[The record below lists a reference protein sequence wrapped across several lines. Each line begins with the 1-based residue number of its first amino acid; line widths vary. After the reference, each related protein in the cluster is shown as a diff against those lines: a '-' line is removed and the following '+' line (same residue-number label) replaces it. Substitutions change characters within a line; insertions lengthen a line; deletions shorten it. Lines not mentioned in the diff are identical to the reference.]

1 MFSSIFSTA
10 PPVDPKAPNLFP
22 VSEKSD
28 LRGELEPKDLEWT
41 CAGGFTTETQ
51 IFYNL
56 LQDGT
61 MLMCQVIHSSIGL
74 WYPTI
79 QFTCKIYNPTTKETI
94 WRSVNVTNFVTPPP
108 GLDKRSSKADQFSI
122 TYKPSSDDSHSEM
135 YTIRA
140 NLSDNL
146 QISLDVSRPSAVPG
160 FKIGKG
166 PKGGYSYFGPDQE
179 KPEGYVVHRFWPRTS
194 ASGHIIH
201 NGKAIIAEGHGMLV
215 HAIQGMRPNLIAS
228 RWNFANFQSDAHGG
242 VSAIQMEFTTLDTHG
257 RSGAGSGPVTVSVGS
272 LVLGGKLAVVTAE
285 TRWSD
290 EPQPEKAAVMS
301 RTHHLNPVHD
311 PDTGYMQPTAL
322 EFRWAGSPL
331 LQGVEGS
338 VDAFVHLDVGSP
350 SSPKGL
356 IEKVDVLAEIPYVI
370 KTMVNYVA
378 GTKPYIYQW
387 QDNAK
392 LSVRGPD
399 AILPGLS
406 EGLDVEGVL
415 YTEAS
420 FIS

>member
-1 MFSSIFSTA
+1 MFSSFFSTA
-10 PPVDPKAPNLFP
+10 PPVDPQAPNLFP
-22 VSEKSD
+22 VSENSD
-28 LRGELEPKDLEWT
+28 LLGELEAKDLEWT
-41 CAGGFTTETQ
+41 CAGGFATETQ
-51 IFYNL
+51 IFYSF

-94 WRSVNVTNFVTPPP
+94 WRSVNVTNFTSAPP

-122 TYKPSSDDSHSEM
+122 THKPSSDDSHPEM

-166 PKGGYSYFGPDQE
+166 PKGGYSYFGSDQE
-179 KPEGYVVHRFWPRTS
+179 KPDGYVVHRFWPRTKV
-194 ASGHIIH
+194 SGHIIH
-201 NGKAIIAEGHGMLV
+201 NGRAIVAEGHGMLV

-228 RWNFANFQSDAHGG
+228 RWNFANFQSDAYGG

-257 RSGAGSGPVTVSVGS
+257 RHGPGSGGVAVNIGS

-285 TRWSD
+285 TKWPGEEQSVKD
-290 EPQPEKAAVMS
+290 VMS
-301 RTHHLNPVHD
+301 RAHHLNPVHD
-311 PDTGYMQPTAL
+311 PDTSYMQPTAL
-322 EFRWAGSPL
+322 EFRWAGPSL
-331 LQGVEGS
+331 LQGVDGS
-338 VDAFVHLDVGSP
+338 VDASVHLDVGSP
-350 SSPKGL
+350 SSPKAL

-387 QDNAK
+387 QDNVK
-392 LSVRGPD
+392 LVVRGPD
-399 AILPGLS
+399 AIIPGLS
-406 EGLDVEGVL
+406 KGLEVEGPL
-415 YTEAS
+415 YSEAS